1 MAQACVTQKKYDAM
15 VANRDR
21 LVNDSTALEQRI
33 DGLESDLDS
42 CNEQYVFKENQLNR
56 EIDNLQAVLDLKALE
71 LDEKNQVLKARAEK
85 LRELQELVDRQRA
98 AVENL
103 RKKVASALIAFSDA
117 DQLSVEVDKGRVK
130 VSLSEDLLFES
141 GKVDLDEKGKD
152 ALGKL
157 AVVLKNN
164 PDINIQIVGFT
175 DTVPIR
181 TARFKDNWDLS
192 VIRATS
198 IARILTE
205 EYGVSPKRLIAA
217 GQGQYNAVAT
227 NETKEGRSLNR
238 RTEIFLIPNL
248 DELFGIIEE
257 TGEPAPKAN

>member
-1 MAQACVTQKKYDAM
+1 MLAVLFTQACVTQKKYDAM

-33 DGLESDLDS
+33 DGLETNLDS
-42 CNEQYVFKENQLNR
+42 CNEQYVFRENQLNR

-205 EYGVSPKRLIAA
+205 EWPPTRP
-217 GQGQYNAVAT
+217 
-227 NETKEGRSLNR
+227 R
-238 RTEIFLIPNL
+238 R
-248 DELFGIIEE
+248 
-257 TGEPAPKAN
+257 GEV